1 MLDRARNEDMR
12 QALRQEAIL
21 DLVIFLYMH

>member
-1 MLDRARNEDMR
+1 MLDRVRNEDMR